1 MAFNLTNLWRKIAN
15 VGSYLNPMLAPVRA
29 VKTVS
34 NVVSGGASKDRL
46 RQWVNNFLG
55 WVNDTMNLP
64 AVTIWEVGAY
74 VSPRGSRAESEF
86 KRFADTARWVTD
98 MGQDYRS
105 PEYVA
110 WRVTPFV
117 PAVVAAPYL
126 APEAASVWAVTA
138 VNNVP
143 VATILDMGNLDKR
156 EAAREGYSPV
166 IRQAR
171 DYAEYTPDN
180 ISGPAATRKAQIANT
195 LKWWQAKWID
205 LNDSS
210 ILPLVRALVE
220 EYNSL

>member
-15 VGSYLNPMLAPVRA
+15 VGSYLSPMLAPVRA
-29 VKTVS
+29 AKTVS
-34 NVVSGGASKDRL
+34 DVVSSGISKDRL
-46 RQWVNNFLG
+46 GQWVNNFLG

-64 AVTIWEVGAY
+64 AVAIWEVGAY

-86 KRFADTARWVTD
+86 KRLADTARWVTD

-126 APEAASVWAVTA
+126 APEAAGVWAITA

-156 EAAREGYSPV
+156 ETAREGYVPV
-166 IRQAR
+166 IRSIR
-171 DYAEYTPDN
+171 ETITP
-180 ISGPAATRKAQIANT
+180 IEVTAATRKTEIANA
-195 LKWWQAKWID
+195 LRWWVNAWVNLADPAI
-205 LNDSS
+205 SS
-210 ILPLVRALVE
+210 LVSELIS

>member
-15 VGSYLNPMLAPVRA
+15 VGSYLNPVLSPVRA

-34 NVVSGGASKDRL
+34 NVVSGGISKDRL

-55 WVNDTMNLP
+55 WVDDTMNLP

-74 VSPRGSRAESEF
+74 LSPKGSRAESEF
-86 KRFADTARWVTD
+86 KRFADTARRVTD

-117 PAVVAAPYL
+117 PAVVAAPFL
-126 APEAASVWAVTA
+126 APEAAGVWAITA

-143 VATILDMGNLDKR
+143 VATILDMENSNKR
-156 EAAREGYSPV
+156 EAAREGYGPV
-166 IRQAR
+166 IRSVRETIAPIEV
-171 DYAEYTPDN
+171 A
-180 ISGPAATRKAQIANT
+180 AATRKAEIANA
-195 LKWWQAKWID
+195 LRWWVNAWVNLTDPAI
-205 LNDSS
+205 SS
-210 ILPLVRALVE
+210 LVSELIS